1 MVKRQSVFIE
11 EMEKKYPGITK
22 VKLPALPRG
31 ASWHNFVKRGARG
44 EVIIDDRDEIDNG
57 E

>member
-22 VKLPALPRG
+22 VK
-31 ASWHNFVKRGARG
+31 RGARG
-44 EVIIDDRDEIDNG
+44 EVIIDDGDEIDNG